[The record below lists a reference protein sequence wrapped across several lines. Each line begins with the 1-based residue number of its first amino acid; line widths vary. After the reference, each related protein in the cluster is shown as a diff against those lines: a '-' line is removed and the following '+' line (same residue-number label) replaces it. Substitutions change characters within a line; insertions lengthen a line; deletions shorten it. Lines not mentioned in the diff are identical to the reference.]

1 MNKASIPNMLT
12 SSRFLFAALIM
23 LFLELSFPYAKLL
36 ALIMFA
42 IAGLT
47 DWLDGYL
54 ARKVYGESNFG
65 RLMDPL
71 ADKVMVC
78 AALVSFVG
86 ISLPSLDTVLVPAYW
101 VVIILA
107 REFLV
112 TGLRL
117 LAVEQGKVL
126 SAGSWGKHKTVWQ
139 IIAII
144 LILLGLTL
152 RFDFLAGKDAE
163 FLNQFDLILHWV
175 ALISIIAVSA
185 ITVISGAIYFVS
197 HRDLISPQNS

>member
-42 IAGLT
+42 IAGIT

-86 ISLPSLDTVLVPAYW
+86 ISLPSLDTVLVPAY
-101 VVIILA
+101 LGGHY
-107 REFLV
+107 F
-112 TGLRL
+112 
-117 LAVEQGKVL
+117 
-126 SAGSWGKHKTVWQ
+126 SAGIFSHGLASTRGRAGEGALSRQ
-139 IIAII
+139 
-144 LILLGLTL
+144 LGETQDGLANHCHHPHPARFNPAL
-152 RFDFLAGKDAE
+152 RFSSGSRCR
-163 FLNQFDLILHWV
+163 
-175 ALISIIAVSA
+175 ISCSI
-185 ITVISGAIYFVS
+185 
-197 HRDLISPQNS
+197 